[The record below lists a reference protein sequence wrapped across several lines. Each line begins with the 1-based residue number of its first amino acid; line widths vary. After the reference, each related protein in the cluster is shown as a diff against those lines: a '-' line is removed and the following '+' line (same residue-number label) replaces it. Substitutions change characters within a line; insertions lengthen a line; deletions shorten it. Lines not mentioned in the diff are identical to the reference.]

1 MRKNGLTI
9 TPIPA
14 FQDNYIWLLENGR
27 TACAVVD
34 PGDHRPVI
42 RALENLGLDLAVILI
57 THHHADHVGG
67 VPGLLQHWP
76 ARVVAPADTRIPGP
90 MQTVAEGDVVTLDQL
105 GLEFRVIEVPGH
117 TATHVA
123 YHGHGALFCGD
134 TLFSAG
140 CGRLFEGT
148 PEQMQRSLDK
158 LAALPPSTRVY
169 CAHEYTRS
177 NCAFALAVEPD
188 NAALIA
194 MARWVD
200 EQREQGLPTLP
211 GTLERELQVNPFLR
225 SRSASVVAA
234 ARKIEPAAAPG
245 APTLGVIRGW
255 KDRF

>member
-1 MRKNGLTI
+1 MTIDTLTI

-14 FQDNYIWLLENGR
+14 FQDNYIWLLETG
-27 TACAVVD
+27 TPVCAVVD

-42 RALENLGLDLAVILI
+42 RALEERGLVLRAILV
-57 THHHADHVGG
+57 THHHPDHVGG
-67 VPGLLQHWP
+67 IPGLLQRWP
-76 ARVVAPADTRIPGP
+76 ARVVAPRDTRLPETYE
-90 MQTVAEGDVVTLDQL
+90 TVVEGDVVRLDEL
-105 GLEFRVIEVPGH
+105 GLEFGVIEVPGH
-117 TATHVA
+117 TASHVA

-158 LAALPPSTRVY
+158 LAALPTTTKIY

-188 NAALIA
+188 NGALRA
-194 MARWVD
+194 MALRVD
-200 EQREQGLPTLP
+200 QLRAQGLPTLP
-211 GTLERELQVNPFLR
+211 STLEQELQINPFLR
-225 SRSASVVAA
+225 SRSSAVVEA
-234 ARKIEPAAAPG
+234 ARQIVPDAAPG
-245 APTLGVIRGW
+245 AATLGVIRGW